1 MKNFNQ
7 YITEKIK
14 LSNDR
19 FNVNVSPNI
28 KLMYDL
34 FKQLYDKNIK
44 QLALELKNN
53 DVMIG
58 LNPDHWWESYPDNL
72 VQYTLGTFPI
82 VMFDDYEIVFV
93 DCIDKNT
100 LAEIGYDA
108 KTIISDTHLS
118 MEEWEDLKQQ
128 IIYIFKAKET
138 RKNNSIKYTFDL

>member
-34 FKQLYDKNIK
+34 FKQFYDKNIK

-58 LNPDHWWESYPDNL
+58 LNPDHWWESYPNL
-72 VQYTLGTFPI
+72 IQYTLGTFPI
-82 VMFDDYEIVFV
+82 VMFDDYEILFV

-108 KTIISDTHLS
+108 KTIINDTHLS
-118 MEEWEDLKQQ
+118 IEEWEDIKQQ